1 MNIICENWVISF
13 MKLKAPN
20 HKTSNNFKKNLIKK
34 IIFKNI
40 ILFRCCM
47 YLSILGYYCVILLLR
62 SKVFFN
68 ETKQNLIFALFSLK
82 YLVPLLEKCMNI
94 I

>member
-1 MNIICENWVISF
+1 MSF
-13 MKLKAPN
+13 YYLGLK
-20 HKTSNNFKKNLIKK
+20 F
-34 IIFKNI
+34 
-40 ILFRCCM
+40 
-47 YLSILGYYCVILLLR
+47 
-62 SKVFFN
+62 FFN